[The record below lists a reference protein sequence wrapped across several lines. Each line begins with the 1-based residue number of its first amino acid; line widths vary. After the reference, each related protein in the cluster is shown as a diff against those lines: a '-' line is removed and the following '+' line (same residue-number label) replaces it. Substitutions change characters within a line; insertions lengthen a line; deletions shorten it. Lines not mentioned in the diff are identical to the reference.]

1 MIWLIN
7 IKKKQQNK
15 VMKAMKVVITKA
27 SPHSGYGYYI
37 AGDTGLLVGF
47 TEGCAVVVKDKD
59 DKFVKVEL
67 KSINRLR
74 EE

>member
-1 MIWLIN
+1 
-7 IKKKQQNK
+7 
-15 VMKAMKVVITKA
+15 MKAMKVVITRE
-27 SPHSGYGYYI
+27 SPHSGYGYYK

-67 KSINRLR
+67 KSINRLK
-74 EE
+74 EQ